1 MTKELSIE
9 NIKKELIDKISNNE
23 EVLEYFE
30 NHYHKNVANDILKQY
45 GIKAIMKDI
54 FIFAHDISA
63 SNMDMFISVEANEE
77 EVYTLT
83 TSGREAKTLYKVN
96 IMVALENNYDLDKMS
111 VLLGQIA
118 TELYPD
124 RYDYKNSVYNIEHS
138 YPYGS
143 KQLVRVVQF
152 RVDK

>member
-30 NHYHKNVANDILKQY
+30 EHYRENGANDILKRY
-45 GIKAIMKDI
+45 GTKVIKDN
-54 FIFAHDISA
+54 FIFAHDMSV
-63 SNMDMFISVEANEE
+63 SNMDMF
-77 EVYTLT
+77 T
-83 TSGREAKTLYKVN
+83 TSGREVKTLYKVN
-96 IMVALENNYDLDKMS
+96 IMVALEKDNDLDKMAM
-111 VLLGQIA
+111 LLGKIA

-124 RYDYKNSVYNIEHS
+124 RCDYKNSVYNIEHL
-138 YPYGS
+138 YPYGK
-143 KQLVRVVQF
+143 KQIVRVVQF